1 MSFLRPADPDDPAV
15 AAMYARDEGAMGYVA
30 NYTRVFSHRPTVYA
44 GWRALGAAV
53 HESMPTRR
61 YEVACVAAAGALRSS
76 YCSLAHGRNL
86 AEEVGEQ
93 TVTWLA
99 RGEDDRLTDED
110 AAIAR
115 LARKVATR
123 AASMTAEDLVELR
136 ELGYDDGAI
145 LDVVTAAATR
155 CFFAT
160 ALDATGALPDAA
172 LGEQEGEMR
181 DALTV
186 GRPIQTE

>member
-15 AAMYARDEGAMGYVA
+15 AAMYARDVDALGYVA
-30 NYTRVFSHRPTVYA
+30 NYTRVFSHRPAVYA

-53 HESMPTRR
+53 HESMPTHR

-99 RGEDDRLTDED
+99 RGEDDRLTAED

-160 ALDATGALPDAA
+160 VLDATGALPDAA
-172 LGEQEGEMR
+172 LGEQDREMR
-181 DALTV
+181 DALTI
-186 GRPIQTE
+186 GRPIQAV